1 MLALDGVGFIKNSP
15 NFTPWAFDVSYA
27 FSCAM
32 SSQIKISWNDAEL
45 TDQWLSFWRGNAGR
59 WIRHVTSQGASI
71 AKTALHRTNARGAAR
86 RTTGGGQKRKILR
99 RWGRPGEASSSWR
112 GPADVEGA
120 RCCLICLLDV
130 KDMSELTSL
139 KGNLYRCSRGIRKA
153 VSWYE

>member
-71 AKTALHRTNARGAAR
+71 ANTALHRTNARGAAQ
-86 RTTGGGQKRKILR
+86 RTTGGEQQRKILR

-112 GPADVEGA
+112 RTGRCGGSTLLPYMPLRCKGHEWVEF
-120 RCCLICLLDV
+120 V
-130 KDMSELTSL
+130 KRKSISL
-139 KGNLYRCSRGIRKA
+139 
-153 VSWYE
+153 